1 MLWLR
6 IAPPPSVK
14 ALLTTPFVGWMALL
28 GLCAA
33 YIQGGIDKALDFHS
47 AVLELQA
54 FGVSWPTQMTLAT
67 ILTELMGS
75 VLVLVGAYRWL
86 GALWLAAFT
95 LIADFIANR
104 FWGSALPARELME
117 NGFFEHLGL
126 VGGFLYVAGDDLKSR
141 K

>member
-1 MLWLR
+1 MHWLR
-6 IAPPPSVK
+6 IPPPPSIK
-14 ALLTTPFVGWMALL
+14 ALLTSPFVGWIAML

-47 AVLELQA
+47 AVFELQK
-54 FGVSWPTQMTLAT
+54 FGVSWPAQMTLAT
-67 ILTELMGS
+67 ILTELTGS
-75 VLVLVGAYRWL
+75 LLVLSGVYRWL

-95 LIADFIANR
+95 LVADFIANR
-104 FWGSALPARELME
+104 FWGTTLPARELME

-126 VGGFLYVAGDDLKSR
+126 VGGFLYVARDDLKSW